1 MARKKKKKEKIFGP
15 VSVIITM
22 ILSVAVLSFIVS
34 ILGLE
39 SHKTL
44 IANGTLESTLVTVKN
59 LLSLD
64 GLKFFIGN
72 VITNFINFEPLALII
87 IVSIGIGICEKSG
100 LIHHMVI
107 PLKKVKLSVLIYF
120 TFLVGMIFSFIGDYS
135 YVLLIPLIGVVYKDI
150 GKNPMIGILTVYL
163 GLTLGYGTGIIFNY
177 NDYVLGNLTQ
187 AAASLDVDKTYG
199 FGLFSNIYI
208 MIVSTFILAF
218 IGTIVIEKFL
228 VPKFTKRYSNEEEEI
243 ITSKKA
249 LSVTILVSILLWI
262 IVIYMLLPLNLP
274 GAGILLDQSADRYM
288 DKLFGT
294 KSAFRE
300 GILVI
305 ITIIMMVSSYIYGK
319 ISGNIKSSNE
329 YSLGLS
335 KNLEN
340 LGFMFVLLFFTSQL
354 LAILEWTNLGEFVC
368 AKIVEII
375 GNFEFSGILLII
387 FFIIGIVISSIL
399 LPGTIAKWE
408 LMSPSLIPL
417 FMRSNITPDFTQFI
431 FKVAD
436 GIGKCITP
444 LFVYFIIM
452 LAFLEK
458 YRVDEKKQI
467 SIFGTLKAILP
478 TVLILAFVWILLIV
492 LWYLIGIPIGMNTMS
507 TL

>member
-1 MARKKKKKEKIFGP
+1 MARVKKKKEKIFGP
-15 VSVIITM
+15 VSVIIGM
-22 ILSVAVLSFIVS
+22 ILSIAALSFIVS
-34 ILGLE
+34 VFGLE

-44 IANGTLESTLVTVKN
+44 ISNGTLESSLITVKN
-59 LLSLD
+59 LFSLE

-72 VITNFINFEPLALII
+72 VITNFTKFEPLALII

-100 LIHHMVI
+100 LIHHMVM
-107 PLKKVKLSVLIYF
+107 PLKKVKLSILIYF
-120 TFLVGMIFSFIGDYS
+120 TFLLGIIFSFIGDYS
-135 YVLLIPLIGVVYKDI
+135 YVLLIPLVGVVYKNI
-150 GKNPMIGILTVYL
+150 AKNPMIGILTVYL
-163 GLTLGYGTGIIFNY
+163 GLTLGYGTGVIFNY

-187 AAASLDVDKTYG
+187 AAASLEVDKTYG

-208 MIVSTFILAF
+208 MVVSTFILAF

-228 VPKFTKRYSNEEEEI
+228 VPKFTKRYSYEEEEVVI
-243 ITSKKA
+243 SKKA
-249 LSVTILVSILLWI
+249 LSTTLLVSILLWI
-262 IVIYMLLPLNLP
+262 VVIYMLMPLNLP

-305 ITIIMMVSSYIYGK
+305 ITIIMMASSYIYGK
-319 ISGNIKSSNE
+319 ISGNIKTSNE

-354 LAILEWTNLGEFVC
+354 TAILEWTNLGEFVC

-375 GNFEFSGILLII
+375 GNFEFSGVLLII
-387 FFIIGIVISSIL
+387 FFIIGTVLSSVL
-399 LPGTIAKWE
+399 LPSTVAKWE
-408 LMSPSLIPL
+408 LMSPTVVPL

-436 GIGKCITP
+436 GIGKCVTP
-444 LFVYFIIM
+444 LFVYFIIT

-467 SIFGTLKAILP
+467 SIFGTLKSILP
-478 TVLILAFVWILLIV
+478 TVLILAFVWILLIS
-492 LWYLIGIPIGMNTMS
+492 LWYLIGIPIGVNTMS

>member
-1 MARKKKKKEKIFGP
+1 MARIKKKKEKIFGP
-15 VSVIITM
+15 VSVIIGM
-22 ILSVAVLSFIVS
+22 ISSIAILSFIVS
-34 ILGLE
+34 VFGLE

-44 IANGTLESTLVTVKN
+44 ISNNTLETSLITVKN
-59 LLSLD
+59 LISLD

-72 VITNFINFEPLALII
+72 VITNFTKFEPLALII
-87 IVSIGIGICEKSG
+87 VVSIGIGICEKSG
-100 LIHHMVI
+100 FIYHLVS
-107 PLKKVKLSVLIYF
+107 PLKKIKLNILIYF
-120 TFLVGMIFSFIGDYS
+120 TFLVGIIFSFIGDYS
-135 YVLLIPLIGVVYKDI
+135 YVLLIPLVGVIYKNI
-150 GKNPMIGILTVYL
+150 SKNPTIGILTVYL

-187 AAASLDVDKTYG
+187 VAASLEVDKSYG

-208 MIVSTFILAF
+208 MIVSTFIIAF

-228 VPKFTKRYSNEEEEI
+228 VSKFTKRYVYEEETVV
-243 ITSKKA
+243 TSKKA
-249 LSVTILVSILLWI
+249 LSTTLLVGVLLWI
-262 IVIYMLLPLNLP
+262 VVIYMLMPFDIP

-288 DKLFGT
+288 DKLFGA

-305 ITIIMMVSSYIYGK
+305 ITIIMMISSYIYGK
-319 ISGNIKSSNE
+319 ISGNIKTSNE

-354 LAILEWTNLGEFVC
+354 FAILEWTNLGEFVC

-387 FFIIGIVISSIL
+387 FFIIGTVLSSVL
-399 LPGTIAKWE
+399 LPDTIAKWE
-408 LMSPSLIPL
+408 LMSPTLIPL

-444 LFVYFIIM
+444 LFVYFIIT

-458 YRVDEKKQI
+458 YRIDEKKQI

-478 TVLILAFVWILLIV
+478 TVLILSFVWILLIT
-492 LWYLIGIPIGMNTMS
+492 LWYLIGIPIGVNTMS